1 MATKDKSQHQ
11 VRFYS
16 VCVCTVLCSCTCLI
30 LLSSYMQILESQYQ
44 LRNKVDHMSQCE
56 LIEKDDTGKK
66 SKEFDINC
74 NSSLKWDEILS
85 CLWWFPHSR
94 RHAWRTRGCFTVQS
108 KTDASA
114 HDNNWAVFFPWH
126 GHSREKFWSLF
137 LYWKKGMSCKTF
149 PITIFL

>member
-30 LLSSYMQILESQYQ
+30 LFESQYQ

-66 SKEFDINC
+66 SKEFGINC
-74 NSSLKWDEILS
+74 NSSLK
-85 CLWWFPHSR
+85 
-94 RHAWRTRGCFTVQS
+94 
-108 KTDASA
+108 
-114 HDNNWAVFFPWH
+114 
-126 GHSREKFWSLF
+126 
-137 LYWKKGMSCKTF
+137 
-149 PITIFL
+149 